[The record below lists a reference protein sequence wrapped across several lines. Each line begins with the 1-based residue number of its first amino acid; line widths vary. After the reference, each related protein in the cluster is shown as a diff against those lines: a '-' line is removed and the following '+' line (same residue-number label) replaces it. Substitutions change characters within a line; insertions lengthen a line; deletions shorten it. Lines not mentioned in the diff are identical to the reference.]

1 MSTTEDKLRQYLK
14 RVTFD
19 LGQAKQRLRE
29 AEERHQEPVAITAM
43 ACRYPGGVTSPEA
56 LWELVADGT
65 DAIGP
70 FPTNRVWDLDRLY
83 HPDPDHYGTS
93 YVTEGGF
100 LHDADR
106 FDASFFNISP
116 REALAM
122 DPQQR
127 VLLETAW
134 ELLERA
140 RIDPT
145 SLKGSAT
152 GVYTGVSSQDYLS
165 RIPRIPEGFEGY
177 TATGGL
183 TSVVSGRVAYTLGLE
198 GPAVTLDTACSASLV
213 AMHLAG
219 QALRQGEC
227 DLALA
232 GGVTVFSTP
241 TAYVEFSRQRG
252 FAPDARCKAFAAAA
266 DGTGFSEGVGLVL
279 LERLSDARR
288 NGHRVLAVLR
298 GSAVNQDGASNGLS
312 APNDAAQER
321 VIRQALDSA
330 RLTADQ
336 VDAVEAH
343 GTGTTLGDP
352 IEAQALL
359 ATYGQDRPADRPL
372 WLGSVKSNIGHTHAA
387 AGVAGVIKMV
397 MALRHGRLP
406 ATLHIDEPTSHV
418 DWDSGAVRLLTEPVD
433 WPRGDRPRRAGVSS
447 FGISGTNAHVI
458 LEENTQP
465 AGTPPDAAGERPEDR
480 VTPWVVSA
488 RGADAL
494 RAQAGRLL
502 DAAALDGDPDAV
514 GWSLATSRTVFDHRA
529 VVMGRDTAALR
540 AGLAALA
547 AGEDHPA
554 LVRREAGVRG
564 SGWRV
569 FLFSGQGSQRPGMGA
584 DLYRRFPV
592 FAEAFDEVC
601 ALLDPQLAHPLAD
614 VVLRGRP
621 RADLLNH
628 TTYTQAGLFAVQ
640 VALARLLKTCGTRPD
655 AVIGHSIGEIAAAHI
670 AGVFSLQD
678 ACHLVAARATLLGSL
693 PPGGAMTALEAT
705 EEETTEALAPYDGQV
720 TIAALNAP
728 TNTVISGPADLVTE
742 IGTAWKERGR
752 RTKALTV
759 SHAFHSPL
767 VEPILDD
774 FRDAIAGLTYHQP
787 TIPLIS
793 NLTGEPA
800 GQDITT
806 PDYWVR
812 HIRQPVHFH
821 PAVTHIAPHT
831 AAFLEVG
838 PDAVLIPAAQNTLD
852 ALDGLPAHPPLL
864 VPALTGKQPD
874 VEGLA
879 HALARL
885 HTLTPVDWR
894 PWFTDG
900 APPPTVDLPTYPFQ
914 GERYWLPDA
923 LADAPPAEADEEE
936 VRFWSAVEA
945 QDLPALS
952 EALGIGE
959 EDGRRSSLGAVLPTL
974 SRWHRERHE
983 RSTLSSWRY
992 RVGWRR
998 LPELGP
1004 AATAGPWLLVVPP
1017 RGAGEAEEWAD
1028 ACERALTAD
1037 GGAVWRLV
1045 TDGRAEVAGLA
1056 ASLRVLC
1063 DEGGAPAGVLS
1074 LLALDERPHEAF
1086 PAVIGGVTGTHVLLR
1101 ALLEAG
1107 LDAPLWC
1114 ATRGAVAVADGEGSQ
1129 APAQAQVWGLGRV
1142 AALEH
1147 PAAWGGLV
1155 DLPASPED
1163 LAPDLLRAV
1172 LAGRAG
1178 EDQVALRPAGAFGRR
1193 LLPAPLSGLGEAP
1206 AREWTSRD
1214 GVLVSGGVAGTA
1226 ALVARWLAAGG
1237 TKRLVLL
1244 APDGPATPGGAEL
1257 VAELAELGAEATVVD
1272 GVPSEP
1278 MARRQLADRLAASGL
1293 RVRTVVHTGAPSDWA
1308 PLAEFTPDGLA
1319 EAVSN
1324 AMGGADRLA
1333 ELCGLEP
1340 DDPVVVFSSI
1350 AAVWGGGGHGARA
1363 AADAYLDA
1371 VARRRQAAGGHVVRL
1386 AWGVWDGSEGPEA
1399 AERAERLGLPAL
1411 PPELALA
1418 ALRRT
1423 LDEGGHGGEQC
1434 DAEGTREGRG
1444 DAHAVVADINW
1455 ERFVP
1460 LFTMARPS
1468 RLFDEIPAARRAW
1481 QAALDAPDEE
1491 GSESLTALRE
1501 RLAAQAPE
1509 ARAGTLLALVRSH
1522 VAGALRYPAA
1532 ESVDPDQPFKELG
1545 FDSLA
1550 AVEFKNRLRGAIGLS
1565 LPATLVFDYPT
1576 PTALA
1581 GHLVTQVLPEE
1592 PEAEP
1597 VAAHLDEIEAALA
1610 ALDADDPRRSG
1621 LTHRLRVLLWRYDE
1635 GQGAGDG
1642 GPEPAE
1648 ATGGDDLE
1656 AASADEMFALIDREF
1671 GES

>member
-14 RVTFD
+14 RVTLD
-19 LGQAKQRLRE
+19 LGQARQRLRE
-29 AEERHQEPVAITAM
+29 AEERHQEPIAITAM
-43 ACRYPGGVTSPEA
+43 ACRYPGGVGSPEA
-56 LWELVADGT
+56 LWDLVATGT

-70 FPTNRVWDLDRLY
+70 FPTNRGWDLDGLF

-93 YVTEGGF
+93 YVREGGF
-100 LHDADR
+100 LHDAEG

-140 RIDPT
+140 HIDPH
-145 SLKGSAT
+145 SLKGTLT

-183 TSVVSGRVAYTLGLE
+183 MSVISGRVAYTLGLE

-252 FAPDARCKAFAAAA
+252 FAPDARCKPFAAAA

-279 LERLSDARR
+279 LERLSDAQRHGRR
-288 NGHRVLAVLR
+288 ILAVLR

-321 VIRQALDSA
+321 VIRQALANA
-330 RLTADQ
+330 RLSADQ

-359 ATYGQDRPADRPL
+359 ATYGRDRPADRPL
-372 WLGSVKSNIGHTHAA
+372 WLGSIKSNIGHTHAA

-406 ATLHIDEPTSHV
+406 ATLHVDEPTSHV
-418 DWDSGAVRLLTEPVD
+418 DWGTGTVRLLTEPVE
-433 WPRGDRPRRAGVSS
+433 WTRGEHPRRAGVSS

-458 LEENTQP
+458 LEEATQP
-465 AGTPPDAAGERPEDR
+465 PAATGGERPGDR
-480 VTPWVVSA
+480 LTPWVVSA
-488 RGADAL
+488 RGQGAL
-494 RAQAGRLL
+494 RDQARRLL
-502 DAAALDGDPDAV
+502 DATADGDPKAV
-514 GWSLATSRTVFDHRA
+514 GWSLVTSRAVFDQRA
-529 VVMGRDTAALR
+529 VITGRDTETLR

-554 LVRREAGVRG
+554 LVRREAGVPASG
-564 SGWRV
+564 SRV

-584 DLYRRFPV
+584 GLHERFPV
-592 FAEAFDEVC
+592 FADTFDEIC
-601 ALLDPQLAHPLAD
+601 ALLDPHLDHPLRE
-614 VVLRGRP
+614 VVFATHP
-621 RADLLNH
+621 HHTDLLNH
-628 TTYTQAGLFAVQ
+628 TTYTQAGLFALQ
-640 VALARLLKTCGTRPD
+640 VALTRLLQHCGLHPD
-655 AVIGHSIGEIAAAHI
+655 AVIGHSIGEITAAHI
-670 AGVFSLQD
+670 AGVLTLED
-678 ACHLVAARATLLGSL
+678 ACRLVAARATLLGTL

-705 EEETTEALAPYDGQV
+705 PEEATEALAPYDGHV

-728 TNTVISGPADLVTE
+728 TNTVISGPADLVTN
-742 IGTAWKERGR
+742 ITTTWKERGR
-752 RTKALTV
+752 KTKALTV

-767 VEPILDD
+767 MEPVLND
-774 FRDAIAGLTYHQP
+774 FHHAIKDLTYQQP

-793 NLTGEPA
+793 NLTGQPA
-800 GQDITT
+800 SEDITT

-812 HIRQPVHFH
+812 HVRQPVHFH
-821 PAVTHIAPHT
+821 PAVAHIAPHT
-831 AAFLEVG
+831 AAFVEVG

-852 ALDGLPAHPPLL
+852 TLDNLPASPPLL
-864 VPALTGKQPD
+864 IPTLTRKQPD
-874 VEGLA
+874 VEAVA

-885 HTLTPVDWR
+885 HTHTPLDWR
-894 PWFTDG
+894 PWYTDQ
-900 APPPTVDLPTYPFQ
+900 PTPTTIDLPTYPFQ
-914 GERYWLPDA
+914 RERYWLPDA
-923 LADAPPAEADEEE
+923 LADAPPPEADEEQ
-936 VRFWSAVEA
+936 VRFWNAVEA

-952 EALGIGE
+952 ETLGIGE

-974 SRWHRERHE
+974 SRWHQERHE
-983 RSTLSSWRY
+983 RATVSSWRY

-998 LPELGP
+998 LPDLGP
-1004 AATAGPWLLVVPP
+1004 AALAGPWLLVVPP
-1017 RGAGEAEEWAD
+1017 EGADAWAD

-1037 GGAVWRLV
+1037 GGEVRRLV
-1045 TDGRAEVAGLA
+1045 TDGRADAAEVA
-1056 ASLRVLC
+1056 ASLRALYA
-1063 DEGGAPAGVLS
+1063 EGPSPAGVLS
-1074 LLALDERPHEAF
+1074 LLPLDERPHAAF
-1086 PAVIGGVTGTHVLLR
+1086 PAVTGGVTGTHVLLR
-1101 ALLEAG
+1101 ALLDAE

-1114 ATRGAVAVADGEGSQ
+1114 ATRGAVAVGDGEAPE

-1155 DLPASPED
+1155 DLPASAAD
-1163 LAPDLLRAV
+1163 LAPALLCAV
-1172 LAGRAG
+1172 LAGRDG
-1178 EDQVALRPAGAFGRR
+1178 EDQVALRAGGAFGRR
-1193 LLPAPLSGLGEAP
+1193 LLPAPLDARAP
-1206 AREWTSRD
+1206 ARKRAWTPQD
-1214 GVLVSGGVAGTA
+1214 GVLVTGGVAGAA

-1237 TKRLVLL
+1237 TKRIVLL
-1244 APDGPATPGGAEL
+1244 APDGPAAPGAAEL

-1278 MARRQLADRLAASGL
+1278 AARQELAGRLAASGL
-1293 RVRTVVHTGAPSDWA
+1293 RVRTLVHAGAPGDRA
-1308 PLAEFTPDGLA
+1308 PLAELSPDELA
-1319 EAVSN
+1319 EALSDAV
-1324 AMGGADRLA
+1324 GGADRLA

-1371 VARRRQAAGGHVVRL
+1371 WARRRQAAGGHVARL
-1386 AWGVWDGSEGPEA
+1386 AWGVWDGSQDPEA
-1399 AERAERLGLPAL
+1399 AERAERQGLLTLRPA
-1411 PPELALA
+1411 PALA

-1423 LDEGGHGGEQC
+1423 LDQSEAGAGQGTDQDGDEGGART
-1434 DAEGTREGRG
+1434 DV
-1444 DAHAVVADINW
+1444 HAVIADVNW

-1460 LFTMARPS
+1460 LFTMARAS

-1481 QAALDAPDEE
+1481 QAVLDSPDDE
-1491 GSESLTALRE
+1491 GSESLTALRD
-1501 RLAAQAPE
+1501 RLAAQSPE
-1509 ARAGTLLALVRSH
+1509 ARAGTLLALVRAH

-1532 ESVDPDQPFKELG
+1532 ESVDPEQPFKELG

-1550 AVEFKNRLRGAIGLS
+1550 AVEFRNRLRGATGLT

-1581 GHLVTQVLPEE
+1581 GYLVSQVLP
-1592 PEAEP
+1592 AEP
-1597 VAAHLDEIEAALA
+1597 ADEPAAAHLDEIEATLA
-1610 ALDADDPRRSG
+1610 ALDADDPRRAG
-1621 LTHRLRVLLWRYDE
+1621 LTHRLRLLLWRYAD
-1635 GQGAGDG
+1635 GDG
-1642 GPEPAE
+1642 ALEPGE
-1648 ATGGDDLE
+1648 ETGGDDLE
-1656 AASADEMFALIDREF
+1656 TASADEMFALIDREF